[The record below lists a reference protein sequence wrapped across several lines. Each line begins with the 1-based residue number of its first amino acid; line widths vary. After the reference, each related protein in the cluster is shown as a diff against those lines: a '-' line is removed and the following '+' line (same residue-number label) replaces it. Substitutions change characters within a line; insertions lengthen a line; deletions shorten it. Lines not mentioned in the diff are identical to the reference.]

1 MIWFQK
7 CIDTLFLLSREMKGR
22 SSVREEYRPP
32 ELMAFLTGYSISG
45 FAVSLYC
52 QKKYYVR
59 EYWRWWVPNYRFST
73 FYVFATATNDAPESL
88 RMACDFEVELPPQA
102 PWFLSTNLQRK
113 AAIRAYLDLV
123 IERMRMDQSFHATL
137 V

>member
-7 CIDTLFLLSREMKGR
+7 YLDALFLLVKRLKGR

-32 ELMAFLTGYSISG
+32 DLVAFLTGYSISG
-45 FAVSLYC
+45 YEVRLYC

-59 EYWRWWVPNYRFST
+59 EYWRWWVPNLRFTT
-73 FYVFATATNDAPESL
+73 FYVFATATNDAPASL

-102 PWFLSTNLQRK
+102 PWFLSTSLQRK

-123 IERMRMDQSFHATL
+123 IERMRLDQDLHPTL